1 MNNSEQLFRNIEGSE
16 TFAYLEY
23 DEREGCHKF
32 VTQTYDQITSV
43 IEELEGV
50 SKSELGIIR
59 GMVLERDESQY
70 TTLELGS
77 FKDGELSYVF
87 FKSKTKQGMTAIL
100 AKITERL
107 LNPYEKIFIGKE
119 KDSRGSTI
127 LEDNEVISNGFLVT
141 SEYLEICDG
150 EDWYTYADREKGVS
164 LTVPNIKSKED
175 LVLVD
180 TKG

>member
-23 DEREGCHKF
+23 DEREDCHEF

-43 IEELEGV
+43 IEELEGI

-59 GMVLERDESQY
+59 GTVLEEDESQY
-70 TTLELGS
+70 TTLELAS
-77 FKDGELSYVF
+77 FKDCGLSYVF

-107 LNPYEKIFIGKE
+107 LNQYEKVFIGKE
-119 KDSRGSTI
+119 MDSRESLL
-127 LEDNEVISNGFLVT
+127 LENNEIVSHGFLVT
-141 SEYLEICDG
+141 SKYLAICDG
-150 EDWYTYADREKGVS
+150 EDWYTYVDREKGMS
-164 LTVPNIKSKED
+164 LAVPNIKSKED

-180 TKG
+180 TK